1 MEITACPQPGCALPT
16 EILDR
21 MSIASTGGPLE
32 HARLACL
39 GGHRFFMP
47 THMLPVSLPPAGDQR
62 VMQPAD
68 PPSSG
73 R

>member
-21 MSIASTGGPLE
+21 MLIASTGGPLE

-47 THMLPVSLPPAGDQR
+47 THMLP
-62 VMQPAD
+62 M
-68 PPSSG
+68 
-73 R
+73 